1 MGEVVPSSLGQ
12 GAVPAAGGRGQV
24 GTSMQT
30 ALQSPSTEPSS
41 LLQPDSC
48 SYCIVSYSFIFSSY
62 FFLFSPLLPALLL
75 LSLHSPRRLWP
86 LWQPTDERSWVYSPL
101 HYSAQ
106 LHSVSDEESDT
117 VSVPETRAG
126 CPLRHGQSW
135 GSLQAELAEGAAVA
149 SVQLGAVAWLRRSP
163 GAALAAGEL
172 CCAGREPIQLN
183 RGLSAGKAWG
193 LQVLQAWRRCWG
205 MQSKQAA
212 LLAPLLVLGIWWA
225 QTKANA
231 GRTLGR

>member
-1 MGEVVPSSLGQ
+1 
-12 GAVPAAGGRGQV
+12 
-24 GTSMQT
+24 MQT

-41 LLQPDSC
+41 LLQLDSC
-48 SYCIVSYSFIFSSY
+48 SYCIVSYSFIFSFY